1 MPSLEKRLSSARKD
15 VEQRRSAR
23 PQDDLEA
30 AVAALP
36 QIRPFTEAM
45 SGEEIDFVLRLKGVD
60 STLLRTAEDHEVAAL
75 AASVEPLAALHRET
89 ALPLLL
95 TDVIV
100 DGYQL
105 YEARV
110 AGAGGVVLIAA
121 AFDDED
127 DHDHMADLYSLAG
140 SIGLDVI
147 VEVSDEEEIEHALE
161 LLDPDSFLVR
171 NRPEDGG
178 AVDFERTFSLL
189 EEVPAGKFVL
199 SQGGVRERDEV
210 EALERAGVDAVILG
224 PWAAAGDLADT
235 LRVLRGE
242 SR

>member
-1 MPSLEKRLSSARKD
+1 MPSLEKRLSSARRE
-15 VEQRRSAR
+15 VEQRRAAR
-23 PQDDLEA
+23 PLGDLEA
-30 AVAALP
+30 AVAHLRP
-36 QIRPFTEAM
+36 IRPFTEAA
-45 SGEEIDFVLRLKGVD
+45 SGEEIDFVLRLKEADGA
-60 STLLRTAEDHEVAAL
+60 LLETAESLEVAGL
-75 AASVEPLAALHRET
+75 AASIGQLPSLAGLT
-89 ALPLLL
+89 AMPLLL

-100 DGYQL
+100 DAYQL
-105 YEARV
+105 YESRL

-127 DHDHMADLYSLAG
+127 QRDHMAELYAQAG

-147 VEVSDEEEIEHALE
+147 VEVADEQEIEDVLD

-171 NRPEDGG
+171 NRSEDGG

-189 EEVPAGKFVL
+189 EEVPAGKVVV

>member
-1 MPSLEKRLSSARKD
+1 MPSLEKRLSSARKE

-23 PQDDLEA
+23 PLGDLEA

-45 SGEEIDFVLRLKGVD
+45 AGEEIDFVLRLKDVD
-60 STLLRTAEDHEVAAL
+60 STLLRPAEDHEVAGL

-105 YEARV
+105 YEARL

-121 AFDDED
+121 AFDDE
-127 DHDHMADLYSLAG
+127 HDHMADLYSLAG

-147 VEVSDEEEIEHALE
+147 VEVSDEQEIANTLE

-199 SQGGVRERDEV
+199 SQGGVREREEV
-210 EALERAGVDAVILG
+210 DALERAGVDAVILG
-224 PWAAAGDLADT
+224 PWAAAGNLADT